1 MIENREFVIKRSE
14 FHHIEELPGILERK
28 ADHPILRWYIS
39 KVVKDRDEIVVDATL
54 SWKKEKGPL
63 LPGVGSNDFYPG
75 KTVVLSVIPTG
86 VGCEIGGYAADAA
99 PATALLA
106 SCTDYLIT
114 NPNAVNASNFIM
126 MDNNV
131 LYTEGFSIDLFC
143 KGEVNLY
150 KPYANKVGL
159 IVEKANEESLETVYN
174 IVNTARAVHGV
185 DIGGVV
191 VTGDR
196 VGGRCVRCKS
206 GAYVGTLDDPSV
218 LLDAARQLIEKGVN
232 AIGITSNIQ
241 DLPEDDYAKH
251 FDGQHPNPTGGAEAI
266 ISHLISENY
275 RIPAAHAP
283 LMNIKPQDLKSNIV
297 DARGAGEFASPS
309 GLACILV
316 GLSKAPQL
324 VKSNNYRIKDAVNIN
339 NLLAIVAPFGTLG
352 GIPMLT
358 TQKYNIPIIAVR
370 ENRTI
375 LDVTGDKLGLRNV
388 YEVSSYAEAAGCVQA
403 LRSGIHIES
412 LHRPLKTLRL
422 K

>member
-1 MIENREFVIKRSE
+1 
-14 FHHIEELPGILERK
+14 
-28 ADHPILRWYIS
+28 
-39 KVVKDRDEIVVDATL
+39 
-54 SWKKEKGPL
+54 
-63 LPGVGSNDFYPG
+63 
-75 KTVVLSVIPTG
+75 
-86 VGCEIGGYAADAA
+86 
-99 PATALLA
+99 
-106 SCTDYLIT
+106 
-114 NPNAVNASNFIM
+114 
-126 MDNNV
+126 
-131 LYTEGFSIDLFC
+131 
-143 KGEVNLY
+143 
-150 KPYANKVGL
+150 
-159 IVEKANEESLETVYN
+159 
-174 IVNTARAVHGV
+174 
-185 DIGGVV
+185 
-191 VTGDR
+191 
-196 VGGRCVRCKS
+196 
-206 GAYVGTLDDPSV
+206 VGTLDDPSV